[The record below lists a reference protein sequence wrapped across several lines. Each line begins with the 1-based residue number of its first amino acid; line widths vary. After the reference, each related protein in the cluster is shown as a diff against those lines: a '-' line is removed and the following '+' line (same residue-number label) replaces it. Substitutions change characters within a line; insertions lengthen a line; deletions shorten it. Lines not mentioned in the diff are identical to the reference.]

1 VDILDNAVVVGNFH
15 LGVAFHI
22 CILRVVQAVV
32 GAVREVE
39 FRMREQHPVAVF
51 DYSHLAEVQT
61 GAVLDLVAL
70 QEAHVQAA
78 AKDFVDFDSRLRWK
92 PNT

>member
-1 VDILDNAVVVGNFH
+1 
-15 LGVAFHI
+15 
-22 CILRVVQAVV
+22 
-32 GAVREVE
+32 
-39 FRMREQHPVAVF
+39 MREQHPVAVF

-78 AKDFVDFDSRLRWK
+78 GKSRMISFIILAECNYYHFLTGKRFCRF
-92 PNT
+92 